1 MWEAISGR
9 SIVCLSCY
17 YTLFHKDLIV
27 KTVGSGTACRQSV
40 GLSIALCSYF
50 VSRMVVFFFFSEAL
64 ATEKEM
70 IMRGSI
76 SEQSTSCYLS

>member
-17 YTLFHKDLIV
+17 YTLSHKDLIV
-27 KTVGSGTACRQSV
+27 KTVGSGTVCRQSQYSLV
-40 GLSIALCSYF
+40 LLFCVKNGGG
-50 VSRMVVFFFFSEAL
+50 FFSEAL
-64 ATEKEM
+64 VTKKEM